1 MAQRQAPSKL
11 RGNKEQKIHIRE
23 IK

>member
-11 RGNKEQKIHIRE
+11 RGNKEQIKIQ
-23 IK
+23 